1 MRKRGVTIP
10 RVDSLEDR
18 VVLSHVGS
26 QLISSATA
34 EFRKLHTS
42 LNNKSVSAD
51 LHKLNR
57 GLKDTFHNVQ
67 HTVSHQVTSVVHHV
81 QTQRTTNNFWDSL
94 KNMFGFK

>member
-26 QLISSATA
+26 QLLSSATA

-42 LNNKSVSAD
+42 INNKSVAAD
-51 LHKLNR
+51 FHKLNR
-57 GLKDTFHNVQ
+57 GLKSTFHNVQ
-67 HTVSHQVTSVVHHV
+67 HTVDHQVTSVVHHV
-81 QTQRTTNNFWDSL
+81 QTQKTTNNFWDSL
-94 KNMFGFK
+94 KKMFGFK